1 MNKVVTRIYPESVIK
16 KYQSKINT
24 LGSSTIIDVYTFLL
38 SRLLLE
44 IILFIL
50 LVLIPKYGLIIS
62 TITVIFIHFLY
73 EDILITSKIM
83 NREERLDKDA
93 LEGIPV
99 GDIINVTDDQTYYAI
114 MYDSSKDMKTFTA
127 KFEKNGADSID
138 VKNGEL
144 SCNTLNDSCSITAP
158 SFKKDG
164 YEVLG
169 WSTDKKAIKAEYKP
183 GDIIKLTKD
192 ITLYAIYGE
201 KLDTG
206 TTENVDTG
214 ISSFIYVL
222 VPIALGTGVL
232 LYTKKIKRN

>member
-44 IILFIL
+44 IIVFIL

-93 LEGIPV
+93 LEFFNLLSLGLKSNASIY
-99 GDIINVTDDQTYYAI
+99 NVFLTT
-114 MYDSSKDMKTFTA
+114 SKVC
-127 KFEKNGADSID
+127 N
-138 VKNGEL
+138 
-144 SCNTLNDSCSITAP
+144 NTLSKE
-158 SFKKDG
+158 FLEGLKKDNM
-164 YEVLG
+164 EVCYTYVYNHIPNQDLK
-169 WSTDKKAIKAEYKP
+169 TYLEEM
-183 GDIIKLTKD
+183 KLTKD
-192 ITLYAIYGE
+192 KETLSKVVANLNQVLSAKKDTKEQNFLNKLPLKALTSTIIY
-201 KLDTG
+201 L
-206 TTENVDTG
+206 
-214 ISSFIYVL
+214 
-222 VPIALGTGVL
+222 ALVL
-232 LYTKKIKRN
+232 LLLLLAPKFL

>member
-24 LGSSTIIDVYTFLL
+24 LGSSTIIDVYTFIL

-93 LEGIPV
+93 LEFFNLLSLGLKSNASIY
-99 GDIINVTDDQTYYAI
+99 NVFLTT
-114 MYDSSKDMKTFTA
+114 SKVC
-127 KFEKNGADSID
+127 N
-138 VKNGEL
+138 
-144 SCNTLNDSCSITAP
+144 NTLSKE
-158 SFKKDG
+158 FLEGLKKDNM
-164 YEVLG
+164 EVCYTYVYNHIPNQDLK
-169 WSTDKKAIKAEYKP
+169 TYLEEM
-183 GDIIKLTKD
+183 KLTKD
-192 ITLYAIYGE
+192 KETLSKVVANLNQVLSAKKDAKEQNFLNKLPLKALTSTIIY
-201 KLDTG
+201 L
-206 TTENVDTG
+206 
-214 ISSFIYVL
+214 
-222 VPIALGTGVL
+222 ALVL
-232 LYTKKIKRN
+232 LLLLLAPKFL

>member
-93 LEGIPV
+93 LEFFNLLSLGLKSNASIY
-99 GDIINVTDDQTYYAI
+99 NVFLTT
-114 MYDSSKDMKTFTA
+114 SKVC
-127 KFEKNGADSID
+127 N
-138 VKNGEL
+138 
-144 SCNTLNDSCSITAP
+144 NTLSKE
-158 SFKKDG
+158 FLEGLKKDNM
-164 YEVLG
+164 EVCYTYVYNHIPNQDLK
-169 WSTDKKAIKAEYKP
+169 TYLEEM
-183 GDIIKLTKD
+183 KLTKD
-192 ITLYAIYGE
+192 KETLSKVVANLNQVLSANKDTKEQNFLNKLPLKALTSTIIY
-201 KLDTG
+201 L
-206 TTENVDTG
+206 
-214 ISSFIYVL
+214 
-222 VPIALGTGVL
+222 ALVL
-232 LYTKKIKRN
+232 LLLLLAPKFL

>member
-93 LEGIPV
+93 LEFFNLLSLGLESNASIY
-99 GDIINVTDDQTYYAI
+99 NVFLTT
-114 MYDSSKDMKTFTA
+114 SKVC
-127 KFEKNGADSID
+127 N
-138 VKNGEL
+138 
-144 SCNTLNDSCSITAP
+144 NTLSKE
-158 SFKKDG
+158 FLEGLKKDNM
-164 YEVLG
+164 EVCYTYVYNHIPNQDLK
-169 WSTDKKAIKAEYKP
+169 TYLEEM
-183 GDIIKLTKD
+183 KLTKD
-192 ITLYAIYGE
+192 KETLSKVVANLNQVLSAKKDTKEQNFLNKLPLKALTSTIIY
-201 KLDTG
+201 L
-206 TTENVDTG
+206 
-214 ISSFIYVL
+214 
-222 VPIALGTGVL
+222 ALVL
-232 LYTKKIKRN
+232 LLLLLAPKFL

>member
-93 LEGIPV
+93 LEFFNLLSLGLKSNASIY
-99 GDIINVTDDQTYYAI
+99 NVFLTT
-114 MYDSSKDMKTFTA
+114 SKVC
-127 KFEKNGADSID
+127 N
-138 VKNGEL
+138 
-144 SCNTLNDSCSITAP
+144 NTLSKE
-158 SFKKDG
+158 FLEGLKKDNMEMC
-164 YEVLG
+164 YTYVYNHIPNQDLKTYLE
-169 WSTDKKAIKAEYKP
+169 EM
-183 GDIIKLTKD
+183 KLTKD
-192 ITLYAIYGE
+192 KEDLSKVVANLNQVLSAKKDTKEQNFLNKLPLKAITSTIIY
-201 KLDTG
+201 L
-206 TTENVDTG
+206 
-214 ISSFIYVL
+214 VL
-222 VPIALGTGVL
+222 VL
-232 LYTKKIKRN
+232 LLLLLAPKFL

>member
-1 MNKVVTRIYPESVIK
+1 MNKVVTRIYPELVIK

-93 LEGIPV
+93 LEFFNLLSLGLKSNASIY
-99 GDIINVTDDQTYYAI
+99 NVFLTT
-114 MYDSSKDMKTFTA
+114 SKVC
-127 KFEKNGADSID
+127 N
-138 VKNGEL
+138 
-144 SCNTLNDSCSITAP
+144 NTLSKE
-158 SFKKDG
+158 FLEGLKKDNM
-164 YEVLG
+164 EVCYTYVYNHIPNQDLK
-169 WSTDKKAIKAEYKP
+169 TYLEEM
-183 GDIIKLTKD
+183 KLTKD
-192 ITLYAIYGE
+192 KETLSKVVANLNQVLSAKKDTKEQNFLNKLPLKALTSTIIY
-201 KLDTG
+201 L
-206 TTENVDTG
+206 
-214 ISSFIYVL
+214 
-222 VPIALGTGVL
+222 ALVL
-232 LYTKKIKRN
+232 LLLLLAPKFL

>member
-93 LEGIPV
+93 LEFFNLLSLGLKSNASIY
-99 GDIINVTDDQTYYAI
+99 NVFLTT
-114 MYDSSKDMKTFTA
+114 SKVC
-127 KFEKNGADSID
+127 N
-138 VKNGEL
+138 
-144 SCNTLNDSCSITAP
+144 NTLSKE
-158 SFKKDG
+158 FLEGLKKDNMEMC
-164 YEVLG
+164 YTYVYNHMPNQDLKTYLE
-169 WSTDKKAIKAEYKP
+169 EM
-183 GDIIKLTKD
+183 KLTKD
-192 ITLYAIYGE
+192 KEDLSKVVTNLNQVLRAKKDTKEQNFLNKLPLKAITSTIIY
-201 KLDTG
+201 L
-206 TTENVDTG
+206 
-214 ISSFIYVL
+214 
-222 VPIALGTGVL
+222 ALVL
-232 LYTKKIKRN
+232 LLLLLAPKFL

>member
-93 LEGIPV
+93 LEFFNLLSLGLKSNASIY
-99 GDIINVTDDQTYYAI
+99 NVFLTT
-114 MYDSSKDMKTFTA
+114 SKVC
-127 KFEKNGADSID
+127 N
-138 VKNGEL
+138 
-144 SCNTLNDSCSITAP
+144 NTLSKE
-158 SFKKDG
+158 FLEGLKKDNMEMC
-164 YEVLG
+164 YTYVYNHIPNQDLKTYLE
-169 WSTDKKAIKAEYKP
+169 EM
-183 GDIIKLTKD
+183 KLTKD
-192 ITLYAIYGE
+192 KEDLSKVVTNLNQVLSAKKDTKEQNFLNKLPLKAITSTIIY
-201 KLDTG
+201 L
-206 TTENVDTG
+206 
-214 ISSFIYVL
+214 VL
-222 VPIALGTGVL
+222 VL
-232 LYTKKIKRN
+232 LLLLLAPKFL

>member
-93 LEGIPV
+93 LEFFNLLSLGLKSNASIY
-99 GDIINVTDDQTYYAI
+99 NVFLTT
-114 MYDSSKDMKTFTA
+114 SKVC
-127 KFEKNGADSID
+127 N
-138 VKNGEL
+138 
-144 SCNTLNDSCSITAP
+144 NTLSKE
-158 SFKKDG
+158 FLEGLKKDNM
-164 YEVLG
+164 EVCYTYVYNHIPNQDLK
-169 WSTDKKAIKAEYKP
+169 TYLEEM
-183 GDIIKLTKD
+183 KLTKD
-192 ITLYAIYGE
+192 KEDLSKVVTNLNQVLNAKKDTKEQNFLNKLPLKAITSTIIY
-201 KLDTG
+201 L
-206 TTENVDTG
+206 
-214 ISSFIYVL
+214 VL
-222 VPIALGTGVL
+222 VL
-232 LYTKKIKRN
+232 LLLLLAPKFL

>member
-93 LEGIPV
+93 LEFFNLLSLGLKSNASIY
-99 GDIINVTDDQTYYAI
+99 NVFLTT
-114 MYDSSKDMKTFTA
+114 SKVC
-127 KFEKNGADSID
+127 N
-138 VKNGEL
+138 
-144 SCNTLNDSCSITAP
+144 NTLSKE
-158 SFKKDG
+158 FLEGLKKDNM
-164 YEVLG
+164 EVYYTYVYNHIPNQDLK
-169 WSTDKKAIKAEYKP
+169 TYLEEM
-183 GDIIKLTKD
+183 KLTKD
-192 ITLYAIYGE
+192 KEDLSKVVTNLNQVLSAKKDTKEQNFLNKLPLKAITSTIIY
-201 KLDTG
+201 L
-206 TTENVDTG
+206 
-214 ISSFIYVL
+214 
-222 VPIALGTGVL
+222 ALVL
-232 LYTKKIKRN
+232 LLLLLAPKFL

>member
-93 LEGIPV
+93 LEFFNLLSLGLKSNASIY
-99 GDIINVTDDQTYYAI
+99 NVFLTT
-114 MYDSSKDMKTFTA
+114 SKVCNNA
-127 KFEKNGADSID
+127 
-138 VKNGEL
+138 L
-144 SCNTLNDSCSITAP
+144 SKEFLEGL
-158 SFKKDG
+158 KKDNM
-164 YEVLG
+164 EVCYTYVYNHIPNQDLK
-169 WSTDKKAIKAEYKP
+169 TYLEEM
-183 GDIIKLTKD
+183 KLTKD
-192 ITLYAIYGE
+192 KEDLSKVVTNLNQVLNAKKDTKEQNFLNKLPLKAITSTIIY
-201 KLDTG
+201 L
-206 TTENVDTG
+206 
-214 ISSFIYVL
+214 VL
-222 VPIALGTGVL
+222 VL
-232 LYTKKIKRN
+232 LLLLLAPKFL

>member
-73 EDILITSKIM
+73 EDVLITSKIM

-93 LEGIPV
+93 LEFFNLLSLGLKSNASIY
-99 GDIINVTDDQTYYAI
+99 NVFLTT
-114 MYDSSKDMKTFTA
+114 SKVC
-127 KFEKNGADSID
+127 N
-138 VKNGEL
+138 
-144 SCNTLNDSCSITAP
+144 NTLSKE
-158 SFKKDG
+158 FLEGLKKDNMEMC
-164 YEVLG
+164 YTYVYNHIPNQDLKTYLE
-169 WSTDKKAIKAEYKP
+169 EM
-183 GDIIKLTKD
+183 KLTKD
-192 ITLYAIYGE
+192 KEDLSKVVTNLNQVLSAKKDTKEQNFLNKLPLKAITSTIIY
-201 KLDTG
+201 L
-206 TTENVDTG
+206 
-214 ISSFIYVL
+214 
-222 VPIALGTGVL
+222 ALVL
-232 LYTKKIKRN
+232 LLLLLAPKFL

>member
-1 MNKVVTRIYPESVIK
+1 MNKVVARIYPESVIK

-93 LEGIPV
+93 LEFFNLLSLGLKSNASIY
-99 GDIINVTDDQTYYAI
+99 NVFLTT
-114 MYDSSKDMKTFTA
+114 SKVC
-127 KFEKNGADSID
+127 N
-138 VKNGEL
+138 
-144 SCNTLNDSCSITAP
+144 NTLSKE
-158 SFKKDG
+158 FLEGLKKDNM
-164 YEVLG
+164 EVCYTYVYNHIPNQDLK
-169 WSTDKKAIKAEYKP
+169 TYLEEM
-183 GDIIKLTKD
+183 KLTKD
-192 ITLYAIYGE
+192 KETLSKVVANLNQVLSAKKDTKAQNFLNKLPLKALTSTIIY
-201 KLDTG
+201 L
-206 TTENVDTG
+206 
-214 ISSFIYVL
+214 
-222 VPIALGTGVL
+222 ALVL
-232 LYTKKIKRN
+232 LLLLLAPKFL

>member
-24 LGSSTIIDVYTFLL
+24 LGSSTIIDVYTFIL

-93 LEGIPV
+93 LEFFNLLSLGLKSSASIY
-99 GDIINVTDDQTYYAI
+99 NVFLTT
-114 MYDSSKDMKTFTA
+114 SKVC
-127 KFEKNGADSID
+127 N
-138 VKNGEL
+138 
-144 SCNTLNDSCSITAP
+144 NTLSKE
-158 SFKKDG
+158 FLEGLKKDNM
-164 YEVLG
+164 EVCYTYVYNHIPNQDLK
-169 WSTDKKAIKAEYKP
+169 TYLEEM
-183 GDIIKLTKD
+183 KLTKD
-192 ITLYAIYGE
+192 KETLSKVVANLNQVLSAKKDTKEQNFLNKLPLKALTSTIIY
-201 KLDTG
+201 L
-206 TTENVDTG
+206 
-214 ISSFIYVL
+214 
-222 VPIALGTGVL
+222 ALVL
-232 LYTKKIKRN
+232 LLLLLAPKFL

>member
-93 LEGIPV
+93 LEFFNLLSLGLKSNASIY
-99 GDIINVTDDQTYYAI
+99 NVFLTT
-114 MYDSSKDMKTFTA
+114 SKVC
-127 KFEKNGADSID
+127 N
-138 VKNGEL
+138 
-144 SCNTLNDSCSITAP
+144 NTLSKE
-158 SFKKDG
+158 FLEGLKKDNMEMC
-164 YEVLG
+164 YTYVYNHIPNQDLKTYLE
-169 WSTDKKAIKAEYKP
+169 EM
-183 GDIIKLTKD
+183 KLTKD
-192 ITLYAIYGE
+192 KEDLSKVVANLNQVLSAKKDTKEQNFLNKLPLKAITSTIIY
-201 KLDTG
+201 L
-206 TTENVDTG
+206 
-214 ISSFIYVL
+214 
-222 VPIALGTGVL
+222 ALVL
-232 LYTKKIKRN
+232 LLLLLAPKFL

>member
-93 LEGIPV
+93 LEFFNLLSLGLKSNASIY
-99 GDIINVTDDQTYYAI
+99 NVFLTT
-114 MYDSSKDMKTFTA
+114 SKVC
-127 KFEKNGADSID
+127 N
-138 VKNGEL
+138 
-144 SCNTLNDSCSITAP
+144 NTLSKE
-158 SFKKDG
+158 FLEGLKKDNM
-164 YEVLG
+164 EVCYTYVYNHIPNQDLK
-169 WSTDKKAIKAEYKP
+169 TYLEEM
-183 GDIIKLTKD
+183 KLTKD
-192 ITLYAIYGE
+192 KETLSKVVANLNQVLSAKKDAKEQNFLNKLPLKALTSTIIY
-201 KLDTG
+201 L
-206 TTENVDTG
+206 
-214 ISSFIYVL
+214 
-222 VPIALGTGVL
+222 ALVL
-232 LYTKKIKRN
+232 LLLLLAPKFL

>member
-93 LEGIPV
+93 LDFFNLLSLGLKSNASIY
-99 GDIINVTDDQTYYAI
+99 NVFLTT
-114 MYDSSKDMKTFTA
+114 SKVC
-127 KFEKNGADSID
+127 N
-138 VKNGEL
+138 
-144 SCNTLNDSCSITAP
+144 NTLSKE
-158 SFKKDG
+158 FLEGLKKDNM
-164 YEVLG
+164 EVCYTYVYNHIPNQDLK
-169 WSTDKKAIKAEYKP
+169 TYLEEM
-183 GDIIKLTKD
+183 KLTKD
-192 ITLYAIYGE
+192 KETLSKVVANLNQVLSAKKDTKEQNFLNKLPLKALTSTIIY
-201 KLDTG
+201 L
-206 TTENVDTG
+206 
-214 ISSFIYVL
+214 
-222 VPIALGTGVL
+222 ALVL
-232 LYTKKIKRN
+232 LLLLLAPKFL

>member
-16 KYQSKINT
+16 KYQSKITT

-93 LEGIPV
+93 LEFFNLLSLGLKSNASIY
-99 GDIINVTDDQTYYAI
+99 NVFLTT
-114 MYDSSKDMKTFTA
+114 SKVC
-127 KFEKNGADSID
+127 N
-138 VKNGEL
+138 
-144 SCNTLNDSCSITAP
+144 NTLSKE
-158 SFKKDG
+158 FLEGLKKDNM
-164 YEVLG
+164 EVCYTYVYNHIPNQDLK
-169 WSTDKKAIKAEYKP
+169 TYLEEM
-183 GDIIKLTKD
+183 KLTKD
-192 ITLYAIYGE
+192 KEDLSKVVTNLNQVLSAKKDTKEQNFLNKLPLKAITSTIIY
-201 KLDTG
+201 L
-206 TTENVDTG
+206 
-214 ISSFIYVL
+214 
-222 VPIALGTGVL
+222 ALVL
-232 LYTKKIKRN
+232 LLLLLAPKFL

>member
-44 IILFIL
+44 IILFII

-93 LEGIPV
+93 LEFFNLLSLGLKSNASIY
-99 GDIINVTDDQTYYAI
+99 NVFLTT
-114 MYDSSKDMKTFTA
+114 SKVC
-127 KFEKNGADSID
+127 N
-138 VKNGEL
+138 
-144 SCNTLNDSCSITAP
+144 NTLSKE
-158 SFKKDG
+158 FLEGLKKDNMEMC
-164 YEVLG
+164 YTYVYNHIPNQDLKTYLE
-169 WSTDKKAIKAEYKP
+169 EM
-183 GDIIKLTKD
+183 KLTKD
-192 ITLYAIYGE
+192 KEDLSKVVTNLNQVLSAKKDTKEQNFLNKLPLKAITSTIIY
-201 KLDTG
+201 L
-206 TTENVDTG
+206 
-214 ISSFIYVL
+214 
-222 VPIALGTGVL
+222 ALVL
-232 LYTKKIKRN
+232 LLLLLAPKFL

>member
-73 EDILITSKIM
+73 EDVLITSKIM

-93 LEGIPV
+93 LEFFNLLSLGLKANASIY
-99 GDIINVTDDQTYYAI
+99 NVFLTT
-114 MYDSSKDMKTFTA
+114 SKVC
-127 KFEKNGADSID
+127 N
-138 VKNGEL
+138 
-144 SCNTLNDSCSITAP
+144 NTLSKE
-158 SFKKDG
+158 FLEGLKKDNM
-164 YEVLG
+164 EVCYTYVYNHIPNQDLK
-169 WSTDKKAIKAEYKP
+169 TYLEEM
-183 GDIIKLTKD
+183 KLTKD
-192 ITLYAIYGE
+192 KEDLSKVVTNLNQVLSAKKDTKEQNFLNKLPLKAITSTIIY
-201 KLDTG
+201 L
-206 TTENVDTG
+206 
-214 ISSFIYVL
+214 
-222 VPIALGTGVL
+222 ALVL
-232 LYTKKIKRN
+232 LLLLLAPKFL

>member
-93 LEGIPV
+93 LEFFNILSLGLKSNASIY
-99 GDIINVTDDQTYYAI
+99 NVFLTT
-114 MYDSSKDMKTFTA
+114 SKVC
-127 KFEKNGADSID
+127 N
-138 VKNGEL
+138 
-144 SCNTLNDSCSITAP
+144 NTLSKE
-158 SFKKDG
+158 FLEGLKKDNMEMC
-164 YEVLG
+164 YTYVYNHIPNQDLKTYLE
-169 WSTDKKAIKAEYKP
+169 EM
-183 GDIIKLTKD
+183 KLTKD
-192 ITLYAIYGE
+192 KEDLSKVVTNLNQVLSAKKDTKEQNFLNKLPLKAITSTIIY
-201 KLDTG
+201 L
-206 TTENVDTG
+206 
-214 ISSFIYVL
+214 
-222 VPIALGTGVL
+222 ALVL
-232 LYTKKIKRN
+232 LLLLLAPKFL

>member
-93 LEGIPV
+93 LEFFNLLSLGLKSNASIY
-99 GDIINVTDDQTYYAI
+99 NVFLTT
-114 MYDSSKDMKTFTA
+114 SKVC
-127 KFEKNGADSID
+127 N
-138 VKNGEL
+138 
-144 SCNTLNDSCSITAP
+144 NTLSKE
-158 SFKKDG
+158 FLEGLKKDNM
-164 YEVLG
+164 EVCYTYVYNHIPNQDLK
-169 WSTDKKAIKAEYKP
+169 TYLEEM
-183 GDIIKLTKD
+183 KLTKD
-192 ITLYAIYGE
+192 KEELSKVVANLNQVLSAKKDTKEQNFLNKLPLKALTSTIIY
-201 KLDTG
+201 L
-206 TTENVDTG
+206 
-214 ISSFIYVL
+214 
-222 VPIALGTGVL
+222 ALVL
-232 LYTKKIKRN
+232 LLLLLAPKVL

>member
-93 LEGIPV
+93 LEFFNLLSLGLKSNASIY
-99 GDIINVTDDQTYYAI
+99 NVFLST
-114 MYDSSKDMKTFTA
+114 SKVC
-127 KFEKNGADSID
+127 N
-138 VKNGEL
+138 
-144 SCNTLNDSCSITAP
+144 NTLSKE
-158 SFKKDG
+158 FLEGLKKDNM
-164 YEVLG
+164 EVCYTYVYNHIPNQDLK
-169 WSTDKKAIKAEYKP
+169 TYLEEM
-183 GDIIKLTKD
+183 KLTKD
-192 ITLYAIYGE
+192 KETLSKVVANLNQVLSAKKDTKEQNFLNKLPLKALTSTIIY
-201 KLDTG
+201 L
-206 TTENVDTG
+206 
-214 ISSFIYVL
+214 
-222 VPIALGTGVL
+222 ALVL
-232 LYTKKIKRN
+232 LLLLLAPKFL

>member
-93 LEGIPV
+93 LEFFNLLSLGLKSNASIY
-99 GDIINVTDDQTYYAI
+99 NVFLTT
-114 MYDSSKDMKTFTA
+114 SKVC
-127 KFEKNGADSID
+127 N
-138 VKNGEL
+138 
-144 SCNTLNDSCSITAP
+144 NTLSKE
-158 SFKKDG
+158 FLEGLKKDNMEMC
-164 YEVLG
+164 YTYVYNHIPNQDLKTYLE
-169 WSTDKKAIKAEYKP
+169 EM
-183 GDIIKLTKD
+183 KLTKD
-192 ITLYAIYGE
+192 KEDLSKVVTNLNQVLSAKKDTKEQNFLNKLPLKALTSTIIY
-201 KLDTG
+201 L
-206 TTENVDTG
+206 
-214 ISSFIYVL
+214 VL
-222 VPIALGTGVL
+222 VL
-232 LYTKKIKRN
+232 LLLLLAPKFL

>member
-1 MNKVVTRIYPESVIK
+1 MNKVVARIYPESVIK

-93 LEGIPV
+93 LEFFNLLSLGLKSNASIY
-99 GDIINVTDDQTYYAI
+99 NVFLTT
-114 MYDSSKDMKTFTA
+114 SKVC
-127 KFEKNGADSID
+127 N
-138 VKNGEL
+138 
-144 SCNTLNDSCSITAP
+144 NTLSKE
-158 SFKKDG
+158 FLEGLKKDNM
-164 YEVLG
+164 EVCYTYVYNHIPNQDLK
-169 WSTDKKAIKAEYKP
+169 TYLEEM
-183 GDIIKLTKD
+183 KLTKD
-192 ITLYAIYGE
+192 KEELSKVVANLNQVLSAKKDTKAQNFLNKLPLKALTSTIIY
-201 KLDTG
+201 L
-206 TTENVDTG
+206 
-214 ISSFIYVL
+214 
-222 VPIALGTGVL
+222 ALVL
-232 LYTKKIKRN
+232 LLLLLAPKFL

>member
-93 LEGIPV
+93 LEFFNLLSLGLKSNASIY
-99 GDIINVTDDQTYYAI
+99 NVFLTT
-114 MYDSSKDMKTFTA
+114 SKVC
-127 KFEKNGADSID
+127 N
-138 VKNGEL
+138 
-144 SCNTLNDSCSITAP
+144 NTLSKE
-158 SFKKDG
+158 FLEGLKKDNM
-164 YEVLG
+164 EVCYTYVYNHIPNQDLK
-169 WSTDKKAIKAEYKP
+169 TYLEEM
-183 GDIIKLTKD
+183 KLTKD
-192 ITLYAIYGE
+192 KETLSKVVANLNQVLSAKKDTKEQNFLNKLPLKALTSTIIY
-201 KLDTG
+201 L
-206 TTENVDTG
+206 
-214 ISSFIYVL
+214 VL
-222 VPIALGTGVL
+222 VL
-232 LYTKKIKRN
+232 LLLLLAPKFL

>member
-93 LEGIPV
+93 LEFFNLLSLGLKSNASIY
-99 GDIINVTDDQTYYAI
+99 NVFLTT
-114 MYDSSKDMKTFTA
+114 SKVC
-127 KFEKNGADSID
+127 N
-138 VKNGEL
+138 
-144 SCNTLNDSCSITAP
+144 NTLSKE
-158 SFKKDG
+158 FLEGLKKDNM
-164 YEVLG
+164 EVCYTYVYNHIPNQDLK
-169 WSTDKKAIKAEYKP
+169 TYLEEM
-183 GDIIKLTKD
+183 KLTKD
-192 ITLYAIYGE
+192 KETLSKVVANLNKVLSAKKDTKEQNFLNKLPLKALTSTIIY
-201 KLDTG
+201 L
-206 TTENVDTG
+206 
-214 ISSFIYVL
+214 
-222 VPIALGTGVL
+222 ALVL
-232 LYTKKIKRN
+232 LLLLLAPKFL

>member
-73 EDILITSKIM
+73 EDVLITSKIM

-93 LEGIPV
+93 LEFFNLLSLGLKSNASIY
-99 GDIINVTDDQTYYAI
+99 NVFLTT
-114 MYDSSKDMKTFTA
+114 SKVC
-127 KFEKNGADSID
+127 N
-138 VKNGEL
+138 
-144 SCNTLNDSCSITAP
+144 NTLSKE
-158 SFKKDG
+158 FLEGLKKDNM
-164 YEVLG
+164 EVCYTYVYNHIPNQDLK
-169 WSTDKKAIKAEYKP
+169 TYLEEM
-183 GDIIKLTKD
+183 KLTKD
-192 ITLYAIYGE
+192 KEDLS
-201 KLDTG
+201 K
-206 TTENVDTG
+206 V
-214 ISSFIYVL
+214 VL
-222 VPIALGTGVL
+222 
-232 LYTKKIKRN
+232 KKILKSKIS

>member
-73 EDILITSKIM
+73 EDVLITSKIM

-93 LEGIPV
+93 LEFFNLLSLGLKSNASIY
-99 GDIINVTDDQTYYAI
+99 NVFLTT
-114 MYDSSKDMKTFTA
+114 SKVC
-127 KFEKNGADSID
+127 N
-138 VKNGEL
+138 
-144 SCNTLNDSCSITAP
+144 NTLSKE
-158 SFKKDG
+158 FLEGLKKDNM
-164 YEVLG
+164 EVCYTYVYNHIPNQDLK
-169 WSTDKKAIKAEYKP
+169 TYLEEM
-183 GDIIKLTKD
+183 KLTKD
-192 ITLYAIYGE
+192 KEDLSKVVTNPNPVLSAKKDTKEQNFLNKLPLKAITSTIIY
-201 KLDTG
+201 L
-206 TTENVDTG
+206 
-214 ISSFIYVL
+214 
-222 VPIALGTGVL
+222 ALVL
-232 LYTKKIKRN
+232 LLLLLAPKFL

>member
-24 LGSSTIIDVYTFLL
+24 LGSSTIIDVYTFIL

-93 LEGIPV
+93 LEFFNLLSLGLKSNASIY
-99 GDIINVTDDQTYYAI
+99 NVFLTT
-114 MYDSSKDMKTFTA
+114 SKVC
-127 KFEKNGADSID
+127 N
-138 VKNGEL
+138 
-144 SCNTLNDSCSITAP
+144 NTLSKE
-158 SFKKDG
+158 FLEGLKKDNM
-164 YEVLG
+164 EVCYTYVYNHIPNQDLK
-169 WSTDKKAIKAEYKP
+169 TYLEEM
-183 GDIIKLTKD
+183 KLTKD
-192 ITLYAIYGE
+192 KEDLSKVVANLNQVLSAKKDTKEQNFLNKLPLKALTSTIIY
-201 KLDTG
+201 L
-206 TTENVDTG
+206 
-214 ISSFIYVL
+214 
-222 VPIALGTGVL
+222 ALVL
-232 LYTKKIKRN
+232 LLLLLAPKFL

>member
-93 LEGIPV
+93 LEFFNLLSLGLKSNASIY
-99 GDIINVTDDQTYYAI
+99 NVFLAT
-114 MYDSSKDMKTFTA
+114 SKVC
-127 KFEKNGADSID
+127 N
-138 VKNGEL
+138 
-144 SCNTLNDSCSITAP
+144 NTLSKE
-158 SFKKDG
+158 FLEGLKKDNM
-164 YEVLG
+164 EVCYTYVYNHIPNQDLK
-169 WSTDKKAIKAEYKP
+169 TYLEEM
-183 GDIIKLTKD
+183 KLTKD
-192 ITLYAIYGE
+192 KEDLSKVVTNLNQVLSAKKDTKEQNFLNKLPLKAITSTIIY
-201 KLDTG
+201 L
-206 TTENVDTG
+206 
-214 ISSFIYVL
+214 VL
-222 VPIALGTGVL
+222 VL
-232 LYTKKIKRN
+232 LLLLLAPKFL

>member
-24 LGSSTIIDVYTFLL
+24 LGFSTIIDVYTFLL

-93 LEGIPV
+93 LEFFNLLSLGLKSNASIY
-99 GDIINVTDDQTYYAI
+99 NVFLTT
-114 MYDSSKDMKTFTA
+114 SKVC
-127 KFEKNGADSID
+127 N
-138 VKNGEL
+138 
-144 SCNTLNDSCSITAP
+144 NTLSKE
-158 SFKKDG
+158 FLEGLKKDNM
-164 YEVLG
+164 EVCYTYVYNHIPNQDLK
-169 WSTDKKAIKAEYKP
+169 TYLEEM
-183 GDIIKLTKD
+183 KLTKD
-192 ITLYAIYGE
+192 KETLSKVVANLNQVLSAKKDTKEQNFLNKLPLKALTSTIIY
-201 KLDTG
+201 L
-206 TTENVDTG
+206 
-214 ISSFIYVL
+214 
-222 VPIALGTGVL
+222 ALVL
-232 LYTKKIKRN
+232 LLLLLAPKVL

>member
-93 LEGIPV
+93 LEFFNLLSLGLKSNASIY
-99 GDIINVTDDQTYYAI
+99 NVFLTT
-114 MYDSSKDMKTFTA
+114 SKVC
-127 KFEKNGADSID
+127 N
-138 VKNGEL
+138 
-144 SCNTLNDSCSITAP
+144 NTLSKE
-158 SFKKDG
+158 FLEGLKKDNM
-164 YEVLG
+164 EVCYTYVYNHIPNQDLK
-169 WSTDKKAIKAEYKP
+169 TYLEEM
-183 GDIIKLTKD
+183 KLTKD
-192 ITLYAIYGE
+192 KETLFKVVANLNQVLSAKKDTKEQNFLNKLPLKALTSTIIY
-201 KLDTG
+201 L
-206 TTENVDTG
+206 
-214 ISSFIYVL
+214 
-222 VPIALGTGVL
+222 ALVL
-232 LYTKKIKRN
+232 LLLLLAPKFL

>member
-93 LEGIPV
+93 LEFFNLLSLGLKSNASIY
-99 GDIINVTDDQTYYAI
+99 NVFLTT
-114 MYDSSKDMKTFTA
+114 SKVC
-127 KFEKNGADSID
+127 N
-138 VKNGEL
+138 
-144 SCNTLNDSCSITAP
+144 NTLSKE
-158 SFKKDG
+158 FLEGLKKDNM
-164 YEVLG
+164 EVCYTYVYNHIPNQDLK
-169 WSTDKKAIKAEYKP
+169 TYLEEM
-183 GDIIKLTKD
+183 KLTKD
-192 ITLYAIYGE
+192 KETLSKVVANLNQVLSAKKDTKEQNFLNKLPLKARTSTIIY
-201 KLDTG
+201 L
-206 TTENVDTG
+206 
-214 ISSFIYVL
+214 
-222 VPIALGTGVL
+222 ALVL
-232 LYTKKIKRN
+232 LLLLLAPKFL